1 MAKATRKK
9 KKGRKTGLGT
19 LPAIKNQP
27 QGITAKQL
35 GLVLGSFAV
44 GSAAGTVV
52 GTPSGIAGILL
63 GGAGFLTK
71 NLYLTS
77 LGAGMFFSSGVKAA
91 TQQGLVGT
99 QEDMEGFDMDAIK
112 GRAKAYFQMLGKKL
126 YLPMAKQEETAS
138 TTTTDTATN
147 GLNGDEQ
154 VSYFINPYTQR
165 PDQVNMSDL
174 DKVHANISAMSGNMG
189 DLEPEEKNY

>member
-1 MAKATRKK
+1 MAKGTRKK
-9 KKGRKTGLGT
+9 KRGRKAGLGM
-19 LPAIKNQP
+19 LPAIKNKP

-91 TQQGLVGT
+91 AQQGLVGT
-99 QEDMEGFDMDAIK
+99 AEDMEGFDIDQVK
-112 GRAKAYFQMLGKKL
+112 DRAKAYFQMLGKKL
-126 YLPMAKQEETAS
+126 YLPMAKKEETTEA
-138 TTTTDTATN
+138 TDTAAN

-154 VSYFINPYTQR
+154 VSYFINPYTQ
-165 PDQVNMSDL
+165 NMNDL
-174 DKVHANISAMSGNMG
+174 DKVHANISAMSGHVG
-189 DLEPEEKNY
+189 DLEPGEKNY

>member
-1 MAKATRKK
+1 MAKGTRKK
-9 KKGRKTGLGT
+9 KRGRKAGLGM
-19 LPAIKNQP
+19 LPAIKNKP

-35 GLVLGSFAV
+35 GFVVGSFAV
-44 GSAAGTVV
+44 GSAAGSI
-52 GTPSGIAGILL
+52 GGIHSGIAGVLI

-71 NLYLTS
+71 NVYLTS
-77 LGAGMFFSSGVKAA
+77 LGAGLFFSSGVKEA

-99 QEDMEGFDMDAIK
+99 AEDMEGFDMDVIK

-126 YLPMAKQEETAS
+126 YLPMGKKEET
-138 TTTTDTATN
+138 TTETTDTGAN

-154 VSYFINPYTQR
+154 VSYFINPYTQ
-165 PDQVNMSDL
+165 NMSDL

-189 DLEPEEKNY
+189 DLEPGEKNY